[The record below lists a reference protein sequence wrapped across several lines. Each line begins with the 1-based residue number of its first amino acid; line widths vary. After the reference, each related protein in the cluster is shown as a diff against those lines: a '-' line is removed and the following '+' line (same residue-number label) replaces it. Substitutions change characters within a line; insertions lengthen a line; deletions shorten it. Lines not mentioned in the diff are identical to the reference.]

1 MHCAYVECGYGA
13 RDNLLPTSIQEQN
26 NLKSVLASTYIFGCL
41 LEFIVPLEKFS
52 LIWRRH
58 HYR

>member
-1 MHCAYVECGYGA
+1 MHCAYVECGYDA

-26 NLKSVLASTYIFGCL
+26 NLKPVLASTYIFGCL

-52 LIWRRH
+52 LIWKRRH
-58 HYR
+58 CR